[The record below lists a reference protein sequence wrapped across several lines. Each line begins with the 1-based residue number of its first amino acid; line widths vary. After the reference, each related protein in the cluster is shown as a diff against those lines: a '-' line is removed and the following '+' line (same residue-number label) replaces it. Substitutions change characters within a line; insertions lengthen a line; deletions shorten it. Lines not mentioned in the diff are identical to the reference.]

1 MRYSLILLLILLTS
15 CSTLEKFTKSEQ
27 LATTDEV
34 AKIKIK
40 PKLELPSELDLDR
53 YKLDSEKVVQYNKDG
68 KVYIAIP
75 EEDMLN
81 QQEFLLV
88 LKNRILELQRII
100 LDAKKL
106 L

>member
-1 MRYSLILLLILLTS
+1 MRYSLILLLLLTS
-15 CSTLEKFTKSEQ
+15 CTTIESITKSEQ

-34 AKIKIK
+34 AKIRV
-40 PKLELPSELDLDR
+40 KLNLDLPVELDLDK
-53 YKLDSEKVVQYNKDG
+53 YKLDETKVKQYNENG
-68 KVYIAIP
+68 KVYIGIP

-88 LKNRILELQRII
+88 LKNRIKELQRII

-106 L
+106 M

>member
-1 MRYSLILLLILLTS
+1 MRYSLIIFLLLTS
-15 CSTLEKFTKSEQ
+15 CATIDKVTKQEQ
-27 LATTDEV
+27 LATVEEV

-40 PKLELPSELDLDR
+40 PKLELPSELDLDK
-53 YKLDSEKVVQYNKDG
+53 YKLDEAKVKQYNENG

-81 QQEFLLV
+81 QQEFLFV

-106 L
+106 M

>member
-1 MRYSLILLLILLTS
+1 MRYSLVLLLLLTS
-15 CSTLEKFTKSEQ
+15 CTTIESITKSEQ

-34 AKIKIK
+34 AKIRVK
-40 PKLELPSELDLDR
+40 PNLDLPVELDLDK
-53 YKLDSEKVVQYNKDG
+53 YKLDETKVKQYNENG
-68 KVYIAIP
+68 KVYIGIP

-88 LKNRILELQRII
+88 LKNRIKELQRII

-106 L
+106 M